1 MNMSK
6 YDFNGNDGHWPESV
20 VNSLKN
26 KTMDEKPEVI
36 TVIGQNSGMALE
48 IDIATLALM
57 AAWFVQKA
65 PEEVRT
71 LQNVTKVIHL
81 KDKIELMIIEEMK
94 AGNDYIEN
102 RAMDRLAKDLMHDDV

>member
-1 MNMSK
+1 MPMFDVHGN
-6 YDFNGNDGHWPESV
+6 NGQWPENIV
-20 VNSLKN
+20 DKLKS
-26 KTMDEKPEVI
+26 KPMDDKPEVI

-102 RAMDRLAKDLMHDDV
+102 RAMDRLAKDLMHDSE